1 MISLDRAMLN
11 VARLKLPTDRS
22 QPMKRIIVGICIV
35 ICLSTASIAQ
45 TRKRQT
51 TKKPATTAKTSTTET
66 ASAVRTDGANRV
78 ATQVKNLARFLYL
91 VGGVV
96 KGIEAIDAQSKDGQ
110 SSPTNEKNK
119 AQLRTSFTDFRV
131 GLDNLEVYFRQ
142 TPELQPYYTKLVG
155 SASGAATAEQQA
167 LAGNFNQAC
176 NSLLAVLGRLTDVL
190 VAMP

>member
-1 MISLDRAMLN
+1 M
-11 VARLKLPTDRS
+11 
-22 QPMKRIIVGICIV
+22 
-35 ICLSTASIAQ
+35 ICLATAAVAQ

-51 TKKPATTAKTSTTET
+51 TKKPATTSKTSTDE
-66 ASAVRTDGANRV
+66 AAAAARTDGANRV
-78 ATQVKNLARFLYL
+78 ANQIKNLAKFLYL

-110 SSPTNEKNK
+110 TSPTNEKNK
-119 AQLRTSFTDFRV
+119 AQLRASFTDFRV
-131 GLDNLEVYFRQ
+131 GLDSLEVYFRS

-167 LAGNFNQAC
+167 ASGQFNQAS
-176 NSLLAVLGRLTDVL
+176 NTLLGVIGRLTDVL